1 MELKR
6 MYAPQKDSPTTFLL
20 GAINSTDTFVIVGNA
35 QLLPSVVPFPLT
47 LGPDK
52 TVTETVMVTQ
62 VNLGNNRIIFER
74 GPGALPWPSGTT
86 VARTFNADDLQSVQ
100 ENIVGINSEV
110 ETSKSN
116 ISSLTSTVGGLN
128 TVVGNAGSGLVKG
141 LADEITRATGAEAA
155 ETLRAT
161 TAENALNSSK
171 INRSELP
178 QILIDTSYSADA
190 TKLTTT
196 LSRYN
201 ASNQQ
206 SGSYSRILP
215 LVSSSTVGIM
225 TPEAYNEIASL
236 RNDVSALQQQ
246 GGKFI
251 GLSFATKSA
260 LNSYIVPSSVKA
272 GDFTYVI
279 DDETKDDSTTRYV
292 FNGATFD
299 FAFVVNYD
307 PVGIANTGTPGI
319 VKSSASNSTGKIFV
333 EMDGTM
339 SLVGWDDYTS
349 SINSAIG
356 TKAPLA
362 SPALTGTPTA
372 PTATAGTNTTQVA
385 TTAFVNTEISTDR
398 PYASTTTSL
407 TNGGTG
413 TVGTSPKVAR
423 ADHTHTL
430 PESVLQTQVINNLI
444 TGGATNVLSAEQ
456 GKVLSLAI
464 GQKADKT
471 QISNPNLLINGDFQ
485 VWQRGDGSK
494 TVIGT
499 GPNQYTADRWIFA
512 SINPVKCNY
521 AGSDYDGPIRFY
533 SDGTIAPS
541 NTRFEQFLP
550 LSPNMRRQLYTF
562 SAKARCTGVA
572 SRRIG
577 MSLRN
582 KDTGEIY
589 AKGEFVVT
597 PDNWKL
603 IHLPPVWVEKCDI
616 LEVSFGICTNTSDY
630 HGLTSPQGL
639 NPGEN
644 IDILYAKLEYGELPT
659 MFVSKSYA
667 EELAM
672 CQRYY
677 QDIPRIRIKVSTASS
692 LDLKIP
698 YSLPVVMRFAPTIS
712 YTGGDSVAFIESDYC
727 GNQILLS
734 SITNNTT
741 VDRTFTNVKLD
752 AEIY

>member
-52 TVTETVMVTQ
+52 TVTETVMVTE
-62 VNLGNNRIIFER
+62 VNLDNNRIVFER
-74 GPGALPWPSGTT
+74 GPGALPWSSGTT
-86 VARTFNADDLQSVQ
+86 VARTFNADDLKSVQ

-128 TVVGNAGSGLVKG
+128 TVVGNAGSGLVKE
-141 LADEITRATGAEAA
+141 LADEVIRATGAEAA

-161 TAENALNSSK
+161 AAENALNSSK

-178 QILIDTSYSADA
+178 QILIDASYSADA

-206 SGSYSRILP
+206 SGTYSRILP
-215 LVSSSTVGIM
+215 LASPSTVGIM
-225 TPEAYNEIASL
+225 TPEAYNEITSL

-307 PVGIANTGTPGI
+307 PVGIADVDTPGI

-339 SLVGWDDYTS
+339 SLIGWDDYIS

-398 PYASTTTSL
+398 PYATTTTSL

-413 TVGTSPKVAR
+413 TVGTSPNVAR

-456 GKVLSLAI
+456 GKVLNSAI
-464 GQKADKT
+464 GQITIQKNETKTTTFNPDGSITEVTKVGSTTVRTKTTTFPSAT
-471 QISNPNLLINGDFQ
+471 QIIEATVENGITTTKTTTFNP
-485 VWQRGDGSK
+485 
-494 TVIGT
+494 
-499 GPNQYTADRWIFA
+499 
-512 SINPVKCNY
+512 
-521 AGSDYDGPIRFY
+521 
-533 SDGTIAPS
+533 DGTI
-541 NTRFEQFLP
+541 TE
-550 LSPNMRRQLYTF
+550 
-562 SAKARCTGVA
+562 GV
-572 SRRIG
+572 I
-577 MSLRN
+577 
-582 KDTGEIY
+582 
-589 AKGEFVVT
+589 
-597 PDNWKL
+597 
-603 IHLPPVWVEKCDI
+603 
-616 LEVSFGICTNTSDY
+616 
-630 HGLTSPQGL
+630 
-639 NPGEN
+639 
-644 IDILYAKLEYGELPT
+644 
-659 MFVSKSYA
+659 
-667 EELAM
+667 
-672 CQRYY
+672 
-677 QDIPRIRIKVSTASS
+677 
-692 LDLKIP
+692 
-698 YSLPVVMRFAPTIS
+698 
-712 YTGGDSVAFIESDYC
+712 
-727 GNQILLS
+727 
-734 SITNNTT
+734 
-741 VDRTFTNVKLD
+741 
-752 AEIY
+752 